1 MRKMI
6 GAVIFVIV
14 FILFVL
20 ISLTGIHIPIGDWI
34 IQEYI
39 PDITQTEYASL
50 AEGIINGVIYGL
62 IVWIIFSIIMTINK
76 KTKRPKEVIVK
87 VEQKPEPTAK
97 KEERIISTSKAL
109 MDIEEIQ
116 GIGSTYGKKLKDQGI
131 MTTDGL
137 LSSGSTPTTR
147 KQLAEKTEI
156 SEKLI
161 LEWVNI
167 ADLLR
172 INGVGQDYSDL
183 LKEAGVNTVVEL
195 GRRNANNLHEKLIE
209 INEKKLLV
217 KKMPSINQVS
227 EWIEQAKN
235 LPRKVE
241 Y

>member
-1 MRKMI
+1 MI
-6 GAVIFVIV
+6 GAIIFVIV
-14 FILFVL
+14 FIMFVL
-20 ISLTGIHIPIGDWI
+20 LGLVGIHIPLGDWI
-34 IQEYI
+34 VQEYI
-39 PDITQTEYASL
+39 PDKTQTDYGPL
-50 AEGIINGVIYGL
+50 AEGIINGVIYG
-62 IVWIIFSIIMTINK
+62 IIIWIIFSLAMLIYK
-76 KTKRPKEVIVK
+76 KMQGPKEVIVK
-87 VEQKPEPTAK
+87 VEQKPESIEK
-97 KEERIISTSKAL
+97 KQEKIISTSKAL

-137 LSSGSTPTTR
+137 LSSGSSPNSR
-147 KQLAEKTEI
+147 KQLAEKTGI

-195 GRRNANNLHEKLIE
+195 GRRNADNLHEKIIN

-217 KKMPSINQVS
+217 KKLPSLNQVN
-227 EWIEQAKN
+227 EWIEQAKS

>member
-1 MRKMI
+1 
-6 GAVIFVIV
+6 
-14 FILFVL
+14 
-20 ISLTGIHIPIGDWI
+20 
-34 IQEYI
+34 
-39 PDITQTEYASL
+39 
-50 AEGIINGVIYGL
+50 
-62 IVWIIFSIIMTINK
+62 
-76 KTKRPKEVIVK
+76 
-87 VEQKPEPTAK
+87 
-97 KEERIISTSKAL
+97 

-137 LSSGSTPTTR
+137 LSSGSSPNSR
-147 KQLAEKTEI
+147 KQLAEKTGI

-195 GRRNANNLHEKLIE
+195 GRRNADNLHEKIIN

-217 KKMPSINQVS
+217 KKLPSLNQVN
-227 EWIEQAKN
+227 EWIEQAKS
-235 LPRKVE
+235 LPRKDS
-241 Y
+241 

>member
-1 MRKMI
+1 MI
-6 GAVIFVIV
+6 GAIIFVIV
-14 FILFVL
+14 FIVFVL
-20 ISLTGIHIPIGDWI
+20 LGLVGIHIPLGDWI
-34 IQEYI
+34 VQEYI
-39 PDITQTEYASL
+39 PDITLTDYGPL
-50 AEGIINGVIYGL
+50 AEGIINGVIYG
-62 IVWIIFSIIMTINK
+62 IIIWIIFSITILFYK
-76 KTKRPKEVIVK
+76 KMRGPKEVIVK
-87 VEQKPEPTAK
+87 VEQKPESIEK
-97 KEERIISTSKAL
+97 KQEKIISTSKAL

-116 GIGSTYGKKLKDQGI
+116 GIGSTYGKKLKDLGI

-137 LSSGSTPTTR
+137 LSSGSSPNSR
-147 KQLAEKTEI
+147 KQLAEKTGI

-195 GRRNANNLHEKLIE
+195 GRRNADNLHEKIIN
-209 INEKKLLV
+209 INEKKFLV
-217 KKMPSINQVS
+217 KKLPSLNQVN
-227 EWIEQAKN
+227 EWIEQAKS